1 MYVEVILPLKL
12 SGSFTYYS
20 NGFDVKV
27 GQRVMVQ
34 FGPKKIYTAIVLS
47 KHNNKPKGYKLKSV
61 LEVLDEI
68 PIVNKIQLN
77 FWRWMSDY
85 YLCTIGEI
93 MNTALP
99 SSLKLASET
108 KISFNSSFDGDITTL
123 NSDEKIVVDTLL
135 IKNDVFLK
143 DIFTKLKKEILV

>member
-12 SGSFTYYS
+12 SGSFTYFS
-20 NGFDVKV
+20 NGHDVKV
-27 GQRVMVQ
+27 GQRVVVQ
-34 FGPKKIYTAIVLS
+34 FGAKKIYTAIVIS
-47 KHNNKPKGYKLKSV
+47 KHNHKPKDYKLKSV
-61 LEVLDEI
+61 LEVLDES
-68 PIVNKIQLN
+68 PVVNKIQLN
-77 FWRWMSDY
+77 FWRWMSEY

-123 NSDEKIVVDTLL
+123 NSDEKIVVCLL
-135 IKNDVFLK
+135 YTSPSPRDVS
-143 DIFTKLKKEILV
+143 TSRMPSSA

>member
-1 MYVEVILPLKL
+1 MVP
-12 SGSFTYYS
+12 FTYYS
-20 NGFDVKV
+20 NGYDVKV
-27 GQRVMVQ
+27 GQRVVVQ

-68 PIVNKIQLN
+68 PVVNKIQLDL
-77 FWRWMSDY
+77 WRWMSDY

-135 IKNDVFLK
+135 NKNDILLK
-143 DIFTKLKKEILV
+143 DIFIN